1 MPKEPKLPSSVQ
13 FASFL
18 AYNPRPTTDV
28 GRRSKRVCEAVK
40 TRTASWARARRLGE
54 RLRDELGS
62 DLLAKFL
69 GPETTLVP
77 MPGHARMR
85 EEGTH
90 WPAREL
96 CKALVE
102 SGVGAR
108 WSPLLERVR
117 TVPKSAWAS
126 QEERAALTPQR
137 HFESLR
143 VKSELWDLPQLTVV
157 DDVVTSGKSL
167 LAAVARLQA
176 AYPDACVQAF
186 ALIRTMS
193 YEPVEA
199 VKCPAEG
206 VIVLEG
212 EGTKRRP

>member
-1 MPKEPKLPSSVQ
+1 
-13 FASFL
+13 
-18 AYNPRPTTDV
+18 
-28 GRRSKRVCEAVK
+28 
-40 TRTASWARARRLGE
+40 
-54 RLRDELGS
+54 
-62 DLLAKFL
+62 
-69 GPETTLVP
+69 
-77 MPGHARMR
+77 MR

-96 CKALVE
+96 CKVLVE

-108 WSPLLERVR
+108 WSPLLERVQ

-126 QEERAALTPQR
+126 PEERAALTPRR

-143 VKSELWDLPQLTVV
+143 VESELWDLPQLTVV

-176 AYPDACVQAF
+176 AYPDACVRTF

-193 YEPVEA
+193 YESVEA